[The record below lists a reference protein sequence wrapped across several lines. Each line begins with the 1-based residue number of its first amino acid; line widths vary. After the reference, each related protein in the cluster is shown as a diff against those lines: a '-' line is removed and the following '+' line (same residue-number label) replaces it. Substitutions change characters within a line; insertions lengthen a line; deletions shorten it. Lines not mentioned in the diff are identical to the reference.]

1 MPNSRPAVATLA
13 LAVLVCSASSA
24 AAAPPFPNSYRG
36 TITGSAAVRDDNK
49 TIKASWTVK
58 GVVLRRTKVKKTD
71 ASWVA
76 YYAVKGGKIS
86 YHETETG
93 SCSYTFDLA
102 APLRTSLST
111 VSAPLALS
119 QSLFFNHK
127 TTALGSMGVKKTY
140 TTTET
145 CQQPDGAPPIAEK
158 RKLYLPAL
166 FDPGE
171 AVVKLGKRFAGK
183 NGYKDDFNNATT
195 KWSWVL
201 KP

>member
-1 MPNSRPAVATLA
+1 MLAVA
-13 LAVLVCSASSA
+13 LVAASASSA
-24 AAAPPFPNSYRG
+24 AAAPPFPHTYRG
-36 TITGSAAVRDDNK
+36 TLTGTVTTRDTDK

-58 GVVLRRTKVKKTD
+58 GVQFRLAKVRKSD
-71 ASWVA
+71 ADWSALYEVRA
-76 YYAVKGGKIS
+76 GTIG

-93 SCSYTFDLA
+93 SCSYTFDLT
-102 APLRTSLST
+102 APLKTSLDKI
-111 VSAPLALS
+111 SAPFALS

-127 TTALGSMGVKKTY
+127 TTALGRMGVKKTY
-140 TTTET
+140 STTET
-145 CQQPDGAPPIAEK
+145 CQQPDGEPPLVEK

-171 AVVKLGKRFAGK
+171 RVVKLGKRFAAS
-183 NGYKDDFNNATT
+183 NSYSDDYTHTKT